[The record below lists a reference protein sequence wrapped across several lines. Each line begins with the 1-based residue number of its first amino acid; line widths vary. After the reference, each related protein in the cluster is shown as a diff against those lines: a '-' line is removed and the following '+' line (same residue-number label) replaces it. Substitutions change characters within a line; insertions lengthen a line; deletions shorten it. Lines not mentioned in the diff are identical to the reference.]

1 VLQQVGPF
9 EHVSFGT
16 DWLMWLRIAAAG
28 YEVGY
33 LPDVLTEYGPWYGDW
48 GRFCDA
54 ACAVFDAYGDRRS
67 RAWWRLLAAEDA
79 REHGDRQG
87 ARRRI
92 LQASRIRPTSIR
104 PGWIKAAV
112 AYVRGHGWAVR
123 AATRPCGMFA

>member
-48 GRFCDA
+48 GAFAMRPVRFLTHTVTGDLEPGGVCSQPRMLASTGIGKAPDDA
-54 ACAVFDAYGDRRS
+54 SFRRPVSDLPPSDR
-67 RAWWRLLAAEDA
+67 A
-79 REHGDRQG
+79 G
-87 ARRRI
+87 
-92 LQASRIRPTSIR
+92 
-104 PGWIKAAV
+104 
-112 AYVRGHGWAVR
+112 
-123 AATRPCGMFA
+123 